1 MTSHLCFLLLITKVM
16 GPLLFSPLFAQC
28 FIEPWKIGVNQKIAT
43 SAFSL
48 SVSVSLSP
56 LSSSRSQAESHY
68 ERVDCNTLLHW
79 HQPVSICFYYCTRG
93 EGSLIW
99 NKLRYQQL
107 IKISHQSWGWWICLS
122 GVYQALW
129 KCRSILRE
137 EFENP
142 LSRRPANYSLLSSC
156 QEIWISEN
164 ILPPQPVLGVGVVL
178 GMSE

>member
-68 ERVDCNTLLHW
+68 KRVDCNTLLHW
-79 HQPVSICFYYCTRG
+79 HQPSPSASIIVQEERAAWYGTNSVISS
-93 EGSLIW
+93 SLRSPI
-99 NKLRYQQL
+99 NLGGDGFACL
-107 IKISHQSWGWWICLS
+107 AFIKQYGNVDQSWGKNLKIPSPGDLQIT
-122 GVYQALW
+122 VYYPAVRKFEFRKIFL
-129 KCRSILRE
+129 RS
-137 EFENP
+137 
-142 LSRRPANYSLLSSC
+142 
-156 QEIWISEN
+156 
-164 ILPPQPVLGVGVVL
+164 
-178 GMSE
+178 